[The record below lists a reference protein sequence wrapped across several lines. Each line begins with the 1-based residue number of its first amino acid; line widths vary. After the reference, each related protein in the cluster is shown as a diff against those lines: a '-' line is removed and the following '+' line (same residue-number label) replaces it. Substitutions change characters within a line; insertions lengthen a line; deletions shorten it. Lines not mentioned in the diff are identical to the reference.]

1 MRERAKKGDLPVLQ
15 LPCSVSVTRFAAL
28 SCDGCDSAPALAA
41 ACNGTETPQNVLC
54 KLSLSDY
61 VKSLSTHPKLK
72 HCTDP
77 THHPASRHAPAVP
90 LASDCHPMGSER
102 HEAGGS
108 HTSSSCQAASDRGR
122 PPSRPGT
129 SSQATASWR
138 STYPRLSPSL
148 NCTVWRPDLASN
160 ALTRPMYQRPMAGQ
174 NTFTCATDRACC

>member
-72 HCTDP
+72 SLHRP
-77 THHPASRHAPAVP
+77 
-90 LASDCHPMGSER
+90 
-102 HEAGGS
+102 
-108 HTSSSCQAASDRGR
+108 HTSSRFQTC
-122 PPSRPGT
+122 T
-129 SSQATASWR
+129 SSATGI
-138 STYPRLSPSL
+138 RLSPYGLRAPRSRGITHL
-148 NCTVWRPDLASN
+148 IILPGCLGPREAPLKARHVQPGNRLVAQHVP
-160 ALTRPMYQRPMAGQ
+160 ALVPILELHRVAP
-174 NTFTCATDRACC
+174 